1 LPLNTAAGSPSSGRV
16 QSAPVMNRWGILRR
30 LTWFFWGAALIL
42 MPAPGALAQANFA
55 SLSGDVVDAQ
65 GAAMPR
71 VALTLKS
78 PNTGFLRKTFSNAA
92 GLFDFTDLNP
102 GDYELRVE
110 ASGFQTEIRTAVLA
124 VNQALRLDVKLQVGK
139 RTQRV
144 LVKSA
149 TAPLRTTDATLGEV
163 IDPTMTKQLPL
174 DGRHILDLA
183 ILAPTAVPN
192 MDMGVQD
199 GNQNQLYWRPGQ
211 GTEFTSAGDRA
222 NANYYLLDGTT
233 DSDPTFWT
241 LSLSPSPDAI
251 QEFKVQTGSYSA
263 GFGGAGGSQV
273 NMITRSGTNQL
284 HGTVYEYLRNT
295 GMDARVWNATN
306 VPHLVQ
312 NQFGASLGGPIQK
325 NKTFFFAN
333 YEGFRFSNQVYQVE
347 TVPTMAERMGDF
359 SQSGAAI
366 YNPLSASPNPN
377 YNPAEPV
384 SSSNP
389 QIIRSQF
396 PSNIIP
402 TALMSP
408 VAVKALQSVPLPNLG
423 SGASGMA
430 GMAGMSM
437 GGMGMGSTMGTPDS
451 NNYLDVRTA
460 TQPWNEG
467 TFRLDRNF
475 GSGDSLFARYSIE
488 HESGFEPVN
497 LPGFG
502 LFDNNL
508 AQNLTVSYTHIFSP
522 TTVNNVSFGMSRL
535 SMYEYSQNNGTHNYV
550 GQLGI
555 QGASYGGPG
564 AWGMPYF
571 NIQNYSAIGDS
582 YTATPV
588 HDWDTFLDLQDTWSR
603 QAGHHSLEIGG
614 GYLPFFWPM
623 WGFFETRGYYQFT
636 NGFTTRTATNDGTGS
651 GLASFLLAL
660 PVVKQ
665 VQAGVPSMNL
675 RQWYGNA
682 FVEDNWRVTPT
693 TTLDLGLRY
702 EYMSAL
708 SDLDE
713 PGANLVFEDGHL
725 DAFVGGQAGTPRGLW
740 YPNALNFAPRFGFAH
755 MLNRFGI
762 VLRGGF
768 GTFYTPVDMNTW
780 CDQRH
785 NVPYVFP
792 ETQQSD
798 NYTPSLSGF
807 NFPAAVMGK
816 TVVSFSALDPHSP
829 PQYVNEWSFTLQKAL
844 PAKIVLEVGY
854 IGSAGFHLQQAHLI
868 NNAPPGPGA
877 INPRRPYHT
886 ITFLPGTSFA
896 GDNPEDFPIESDTF
910 PVSAIN
916 YLQNTANSW
925 YDAGWIDTRREFHH
939 GLTFLANYTWSKSL
953 TTAPDFRSAMMQAAI
968 PQNNSD
974 LDAEKGLNGMNVPQR
989 FVASLVYSIPGW
1001 RERGFLHR
1009 LTVGWSL
1016 GSIFSAE
1023 SGMPF
1028 TAQVFGDT
1036 ANAGTLLGQN
1046 PIRANVTGAPL
1057 FPAGTRTTAEWL
1069 NPEAFAAPPAY
1080 TFGNAG
1086 VNTIP
1091 GPGFVDLDQA
1101 LQRQFSITER
1111 INFTFRAEAFNALNR
1126 SNFGTPNQYINEPQ
1140 FGTITVAQNPGRE
1153 IQLSGRVGF

>member
-1 LPLNTAAGSPSSGRV
+1 MLFNTAVDSLSSGHDQISPITNSLGV
-16 QSAPVMNRWGILRR
+16 LLI
-30 LTWFFWGAALIL
+30 WFFFGAALIL
-42 MPAPGALAQANFA
+42 IPVTSAFAQGNFA
-55 SLSGDVVDAQ
+55 SLSGEVVDSQ

-71 VALTLKS
+71 ATLTLKS
-78 PNTGFLRKTFSNAA
+78 SNTGFLRKTFSNAE
-92 GLFDFTDLNP
+92 GLYDFTDLNP
-102 GDYELRVE
+102 DDYELQVE
-110 ASGFQTEIRTAVLA
+110 ASGFQTEARSVVLA
-124 VNQALRLDVKLQVGK
+124 VNQALRLDVQLQVGK

-144 LVKSA
+144 LVKGA
-149 TAPLRTTDATLGEV
+149 PAPLRTTDATLGEV

-211 GTEFTSAGDRA
+211 GTEFNSGGDRA

-233 DSDPTFWT
+233 DSDPTFWS
-241 LSLSPSPDAI
+241 LALSPSPDAI

-263 GFGGAGGSQV
+263 GFGGAGGAQV
-273 NMITRSGTNQL
+273 NMVTRSGSNAL

-295 GMDARVWNATN
+295 GMDARVWNASN

-325 NKTFFFAN
+325 NKTFFFVN

-359 SQSGAAI
+359 SQSGVNI

-377 YNPAEPV
+377 YNPAEPA

-389 QIIRSQF
+389 QIIRSPF
-396 PSNIIP
+396 PGNVIP
-402 TALMSP
+402 MGSMSP
-408 VAVKALQSVPLPNLG
+408 AAMQVLNSVPLPN
-423 SGASGMA
+423 GASGMA

-437 GGMGMGSTMGTPDS
+437 AGMGMGSAMGMPDS

-460 TQPWNEG
+460 TQPWDEG

-475 GSGDSLFARYSIE
+475 GKGDSLFARYSIE
-488 HESGFEPVN
+488 HESGFTPVN

-502 LFDNNL
+502 LFDDNL

-522 TTVNNVSFGMSRL
+522 TTINNLSFGMSRL
-535 SMYEYSQNNGTHNYV
+535 SMHEYSQNNFTHNYV
-550 GQLGI
+550 AQLGI
-555 QGASYGGPG
+555 QGVSWGGEG
-564 AWGMPYF
+564 SWGMPYF
-571 NIQNYSAIGDS
+571 NVQNYSPIGDS
-582 YTATPV
+582 FSATPV

-603 QAGHHSLEIGG
+603 QAGHHSLQIGG

-636 NGFTTRTATNDGTGS
+636 TGFTTQTATNDGTGS
-651 GLASFLLAL
+651 GLASFLLGL

-665 VQAGVPSMNL
+665 RQAGVPTMNL

-682 FVEDNWRVTPT
+682 FIEDNWRVMQA

-702 EYMSAL
+702 EYMSAMA
-708 SDLDE
+708 DLDE
-713 PGANLVFEDGHL
+713 PGANLIFENGHL

-740 YPNALNFAPRFGFAH
+740 YPNGLNLAPRFGFAH
-755 MLNRFGI
+755 FLNGFGL

-780 CDQRH
+780 CNQRH

-792 ETQQSD
+792 ETQQSN
-798 NYTPSLSGF
+798 NYIPSLTGF
-807 NFPAAVMGK
+807 NFGSPVMGQ
-816 TVVSFSALDPHSP
+816 TVVSFAALDPHSP

-844 PAKIVLEVGY
+844 PGNVVLETGYVGSRAY
-854 IGSAGFHLQQAHLI
+854 HLQRAHLI
-868 NNAPPGPGA
+868 NNAPPGSGP
-877 INPRRPYHT
+877 INPRRPYQT
-886 ITFLPGTSFA
+886 LTFLPGTSFA
-896 GDNPEDFPIESDTF
+896 RDNPEDFAIESDTF

-916 YLQNTANSW
+916 YLENTANSW
-925 YDAGWIDTRREFHH
+925 YDAGWIDARREFQH

-953 TTAPDFRSAMMQAAI
+953 TDAPDFRSAMMQPAI

-974 LDAEKGLNGMNVPQR
+974 LDAEKGLNGMDVPQR
-989 FVASLVYSIPGW
+989 FVASLVYRIPGW
-1001 RERGFLHR
+1001 REQGFLHR
-1009 LTVGWSL
+1009 LTSGWSL

-1028 TAQVFGDT
+1028 TVEVFGDT

-1057 FPAGTRTTAEWL
+1057 FPAGTRNTAEWL
-1069 NPEAFAAPPAY
+1069 NPAAFAAPPAY

-1086 VNTIP
+1086 VNTVP

-1101 LQRQFSITER
+1101 LQRQFFITER

-1126 SNFGTPNQYINEPQ
+1126 SNFATPSQYINEPQ
-1140 FGTITVAQNPGRE
+1140 FGTITMAQNPGRE
-1153 IQLSGRVGF
+1153 IQLSGRISF